1 MSHPEMTLPRP
12 VLIVEDDPVMQTRLK
27 AILLSLGYADDDIV
41 LASSLRSVREG
52 VALTKI
58 AFALVDLGLPDGNGI
73 SLIEE
78 LSLINPNIPILVISA
93 WSTEAAILQSIQAGA
108 TGYILKE
115 RDDLEVSIS
124 IRSVLRGGAPIDP
137 FIARY
142 IMAKVPQEK
151 TPMPAASK
159 ATSPAER
166 LTNREYEI
174 LGFVA
179 TGMSNKEI
187 AETVQLSRYTVE
199 THIRHIYRKLS
210 VSTRTKAVN
219 TARQMGLI

>member
-1 MSHPEMTLPRP
+1 MSIQDIALLQP
-12 VLIVEDDPVMQTRLK
+12 VLIVEDDLMMQMRLK
-27 AILLSLGYADDDIV
+27 SILLQLGYMDSDIIV
-41 LASSLRSVREG
+41 AGSLAEVSSTVSL
-52 VALTKI
+52 AQI
-58 AFALVDLGLPDGNGI
+58 AFALIDLGLPDGNGI
-73 SLIEE
+73 NLIEQ
-78 LSLINPNIPILVISA
+78 LSLTNTDIPILVISA
-93 WSTEAAILQSIQAGA
+93 WSTEDAILKSIQAGA

-142 IMAKVPQEK
+142 IMAKIPQEK
-151 TPMPAASK
+151 SPPHTPNQ
-159 ATSPAER
+159 ATQTER

-174 LGFVA
+174 LAFVA

-187 AETVQLSRYTVE
+187 AQTVRLSRYTVE

-219 TARQMGLI
+219 TARRMGLI